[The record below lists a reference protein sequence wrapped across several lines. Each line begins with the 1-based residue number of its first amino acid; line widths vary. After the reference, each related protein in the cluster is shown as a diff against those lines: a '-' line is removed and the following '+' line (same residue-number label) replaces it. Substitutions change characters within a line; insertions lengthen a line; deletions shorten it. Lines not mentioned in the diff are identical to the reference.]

1 MEVLREKALRTEIC
15 LCSHAVSMSTVFRN
29 TRQAEQYCTEGLLD
43 RDVAHRILDVIAQE
57 RRATAFLNDGEETRN
72 PDEPLTSR
80 LNLDQMRVEL
90 SNREELMRGGPGD
103 VTDQSRT
110 QSLRALGI
118 VAVSAQKCDPESTQV
133 ARVSVHHGQDL
144 ER

>member
-1 MEVLREKALRTEIC
+1 MIP
-15 LCSHAVSMSTVFRN
+15 
-29 TRQAEQYCTEGLLD
+29 RQAEQYCTEGLLD

-72 PDEPLTSR
+72 PDEPLRSR

-118 VAVSAQKCDPESTQV
+118 VAASAQKCDPESTQV
-133 ARVSVHHGQDL
+133 ARVPVHHGQDL

>member
-90 SNREELMRGGPGD
+90 SNREAMMRDGPGD

-110 QSLRALGI
+110 QS
-118 VAVSAQKCDPESTQV
+118 Q
-133 ARVSVHHGQDL
+133 ART
-144 ER
+144 E